1 MAQIATI
8 SGAAVAAC
16 SKNDPPRLPTVPVS
30 VTIVRRAAVPYVVT
44 ANGVA
49 EPMQTVAAE
58 AQVNGILTR
67 VNFSEGQD
75 VSAGQVLFPID
86 ARQYLAVLDQARA
99 QLARDAATATNARRG
114 APRHAAPTENS

>member
-1 MAQIATI
+1 MRARNFMAQIATI
-8 SGAAVAAC
+8 SVAAVAAC

-49 EPMQTVAAE
+49 GPMQTVAVE

-75 VSAGQVLFPID
+75 VSAGPVVCQIHSCPYLSVL
-86 ARQYLAVLDQARA
+86 ALARA
-99 QLARDAATATNARRG
+99 QLAHVMAAVATARTI
-114 APRHAAPTENS
+114 